1 MYILVK
7 LLPRDLNLDFCLPH
21 LTSTYTY
28 VMIIAQKVHSDKASQ
43 FLRYYKYVTKL
54 KYIQRDNLTYV
65 AILYTFLVPKFHS
78 NLLYT
83 FFFWEKNC
91 YILWHMSNSFFF
103 LNRIYAIFFIFY
115 SLYIYL
121 FFFFFLSFF
130 LCVCVELLYA
140 YIYINIQYKK
150 KFVNI
155 F

>member
-1 MYILVK
+1 MYIWVK

-28 VMIIAQKVHSDKASQ
+28 VMIIAQRVHSDKASQ

-103 LNRIYAIFFIFY
+103 LIGFMLYFSFFIPYTYIFF
-115 SLYIYL
+115 
-121 FFFFFLSFF
+121 FFSFFLPFFLSF
-130 LCVCVELLYA
+130 CVCVCGTPICLYLH
-140 YIYINIQYKK
+140 QYT
-150 KFVNI
+150 I
-155 F
+155 

>member
-1 MYILVK
+1 MK

-28 VMIIAQKVHSDKASQ
+28 VMIIAQKVHSDKDSQ

-83 FFFWEKNC
+83 FFFEKKIVIYFDICLILFFFKSDLC
-91 YILWHMSNSFFF
+91 YIFHFLFLIPISFFF
-103 LNRIYAIFFIFY
+103 
-115 SLYIYL
+115 S
-121 FFFFFLSFF
+121 FFLSFF
-130 LCVCVELLYA
+130 LCVCVCVELLYA

-150 KFVNI
+150 KFFNI